1 MSAADER
8 RRVLMG
14 LMFFPRGG
22 SSHVAQNLA
31 AALPG
36 AGWKP
41 TVLSGSL
48 SLPGRPGD
56 ARAFYHGLDV
66 HTVDF
71 TPALAAPDPQRADPP
86 FQPSYEDRAG
96 APDVVF
102 ARLDDDAFEHQ
113 VRAWAPAL
121 EEAGAARA
129 DVLHLH
135 HLTPLYEAAAR
146 VAPRVPLVGHL
157 HGTELLM
164 LEAIE
169 EGGASWAHGAAWE
182 QRMRAWAARCA
193 RLIVLSDN
201 QVHRAERLLGID
213 GRRCVQV
220 SNGFDPETFRP
231 HEVDRAAHWRRHLV
245 DAPQGWRPGEEAGS
259 VGYDAADLEAFVT
272 GPVLLYVG
280 RFTAVKRVGL
290 LIEAYARARLEF
302 EHRAPLVLVG
312 GYPGEWEGEHPAET
326 IERTGAEDVYLAGW
340 HGHDELP
347 GFLNASDV
355 VVLPSVREQFGQVL
369 VEGMACTLPAIAVDA
384 HGPGE
389 IVSDGETGWLV
400 EPDDVRGLAAALVDA
415 VNRPEERRRRGDRAR
430 EVALERYS
438 WPALA
443 EEVAAV
449 YEAARGAA

>member
-1 MSAADER
+1 
-8 RRVLMG
+8 MG

-36 AGWKP
+36 AGWRP

-56 ARAFYHGLDV
+56 ALAFYHGLDV

-71 TPALAAPDPQRADPP
+71 TRALDAPDPQRADPP
-86 FQPSYEDRAG
+86 FQPSYEDRAD

-102 ARLDDDAFEHQ
+102 ARLDDDAFERQ
-113 VRAWAPAL
+113 VRAWARAL
-121 EEAGAARA
+121 EEAGAADA

-146 VAPRVPLVGHL
+146 VAPGVPLVGHL

-169 EGGASWAHGAAWE
+169 DGAPWPHGAAWAE
-182 QRMRAWAARCA
+182 RMRGWAARAA

-201 QVHRAERLLGID
+201 QVHRAEHLLGID
-213 GRRCVQV
+213 GARCVQV
-220 SNGFDPETFRP
+220 SNGFDPELFYPR
-231 HEVDRAAHWRRHLV
+231 EVDRAAHWRRHLV
-245 DAPQGWRPGEEAGS
+245 DEPQGWRPGEEAGS

-290 LIEAYARARLEF
+290 LIEAYARARTEF

-326 IERTGAEDVYLAGW
+326 MERTGAEDVYLAGW

-347 GFLNASDV
+347 GFLNASDL

-369 VEGMACTLPAIAVDA
+369 VEGMACALPAIAVDA

-400 EPDDVRGLAAALVDA
+400 EPDDRDGLAAALVDA
-415 VNRPEERRRRGDRAR
+415 VNRPDERRRRGDRAR

-449 YEAARGAA
+449 YEAAREASRPDLDSCTCPLA